1 MRIRT
6 GAGGEVPFEAVADV
20 KYQRAYTSIQRTDR
34 QRTVT
39 IKANVNKDLANTSE
53 IVAEIQEK
61 FVGQWKEKYPE
72 VEISFEGQQKNQDE
86 FVGSLASG
94 FGLALIAIYI
104 LLAVAF
110 NSYSQPFIILT
121 ALPFSYM
128 GALLGHFLLGMDFS
142 LYSIMGIVAAAGV
155 VVNDNLVLMDYI
167 NRLRGRGERALKAVE
182 IAAENRFR
190 PIFLTSFTTFIGLTP
205 MMAETSLQ
213 AQFIIPTVVSLAFG
227 VLFSTIATL
236 FLVPIVY
243 LYVNDFRKNILEIFK
258 TPSVSEITTE

>member
-1 MRIRT
+1 
-6 GAGGEVPFEAVADV
+6 
-20 KYQRAYTSIQRTDR
+20 
-34 QRTVT
+34 
-39 IKANVNKDLANTSE
+39 
-53 IVAEIQEK
+53 
-61 FVGQWKEKYPE
+61 
-72 VEISFEGQQKNQDE
+72 
-86 FVGSLASG
+86 
-94 FGLALIAIYI
+94 
-104 LLAVAF
+104 
-110 NSYSQPFIILT
+110 
-121 ALPFSYM
+121 M

>member
-1 MRIRT
+1 
-6 GAGGEVPFEAVADV
+6 
-20 KYQRAYTSIQRTDR
+20 
-34 QRTVT
+34 
-39 IKANVNKDLANTSE
+39 
-53 IVAEIQEK
+53 
-61 FVGQWKEKYPE
+61 
-72 VEISFEGQQKNQDE
+72 
-86 FVGSLASG
+86 
-94 FGLALIAIYI
+94 
-104 LLAVAF
+104 
-110 NSYSQPFIILT
+110 
-121 ALPFSYM
+121 M

-167 NRLRGRGERALKAVE
+167 NRLRGRGERALRAVE

-243 LYVNDFRKNILEIFK
+243 LYVNDFRKNILGIFK
-258 TPSVSEITTE
+258 APSASETTLE

>member
-1 MRIRT
+1 
-6 GAGGEVPFEAVADV
+6 
-20 KYQRAYTSIQRTDR
+20 
-34 QRTVT
+34 
-39 IKANVNKDLANTSE
+39 
-53 IVAEIQEK
+53 
-61 FVGQWKEKYPE
+61 
-72 VEISFEGQQKNQDE
+72 
-86 FVGSLASG
+86 
-94 FGLALIAIYI
+94 
-104 LLAVAF
+104 
-110 NSYSQPFIILT
+110 
-121 ALPFSYM
+121 M

-155 VVNDNLVLMDYI
+155 VVNDNLGLMDYI

>member
-1 MRIRT
+1 
-6 GAGGEVPFEAVADV
+6 
-20 KYQRAYTSIQRTDR
+20 
-34 QRTVT
+34 
-39 IKANVNKDLANTSE
+39 
-53 IVAEIQEK
+53 
-61 FVGQWKEKYPE
+61 
-72 VEISFEGQQKNQDE
+72 
-86 FVGSLASG
+86 
-94 FGLALIAIYI
+94 
-104 LLAVAF
+104 
-110 NSYSQPFIILT
+110 
-121 ALPFSYM
+121 
-128 GALLGHFLLGMDFS
+128 
-142 LYSIMGIVAAAGV
+142 
-155 VVNDNLVLMDYI
+155 MDYI

-243 LYVNDFRKNILEIFK
+243 LYVNDFRKIILEIFK